1 MKDINPIQLRNV
13 LFNIVMSLR
22 IHNLTG
28 EKWTKEMMKDIDDIF
43 LAIDKPIEY
52 LQGQDK

>member
-22 IHNLTG
+22 LHNLTG
-28 EKWTKEMMKDIDDIF
+28 EKWTKEMMKDIDNMF
-43 LAIDKPIEY
+43 LEIDKPIE
-52 LQGQDK
+52 LI

>member
-22 IHNLTG
+22 LHNLTG
-28 EKWTKEMMKDIDDIF
+28 EKWTKEMMKDIDDMF
-43 LAIDKPIEY
+43 LEIDKPIE
-52 LQGQDK
+52 LI